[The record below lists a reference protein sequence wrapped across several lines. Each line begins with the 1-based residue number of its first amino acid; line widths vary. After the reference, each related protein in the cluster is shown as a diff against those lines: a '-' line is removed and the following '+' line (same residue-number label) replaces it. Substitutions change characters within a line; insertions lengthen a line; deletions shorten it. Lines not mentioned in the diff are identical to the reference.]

1 VFCIGSAVVL
11 YVVPSLLANKDI
23 HKLRGV
29 RYSDMFCWLTGCVC
43 QVSITLAALLG
54 FVILFLV
61 LGCQQRRQEVV
72 DDYEDDAI
80 DDQAGYDEFDDTDPH
95 ID

>member
-1 VFCIGSAVVL
+1 MSNTRPL
-11 YVVPSLLANKDI
+11 QSLNDRVI
-23 HKLRGV
+23 
-29 RYSDMFCWLTGCVC
+29 YSSNLDDATWWTAPLTP
-43 QVSITLAALLG
+43 VSITLAALLG

-72 DDYEDDAI
+72 DDYDD
-80 DDQAGYDEFDDTDPH
+80 DELDESGYDDYDVSDADPH

>member
-1 VFCIGSAVVL
+1 M
-11 YVVPSLLANKDI
+11 VPN
-23 HKLRGV
+23 V
-29 RYSDMFCWLTGCVC
+29 RPLQPLNDRVIYSSSIDDATWWTAPLTP
-43 QVSITLAALLG
+43 VSITLAALLG

-72 DDYEDDAI
+72 EDYEDDGI
-80 DDQAGYDEFDDTDPH
+80 DQTAYDDFDPSETDPH